1 MHAISSASA
10 NATPAPWASRL
21 GSEGVQVLESHDVLF
36 REGEE
41 TTGFYEVLSGV
52 LRSYKIF
59 ADGRRQII
67 SFAFEGDIV
76 GFGHGEDYRFDCD
89 ALGTTRVRAVPKA
102 SLLHIVRERPELAG
116 KLLEAAGGEV
126 ANMQDHSIL
135 LCRKT
140 AMERVAGFL
149 LSLATRAPGK
159 PLGTALPLPMIR
171 ADIADYLGL
180 TIETVS
186 RNMTKLRALRVI
198 HLPSRGTFAVRNLSK
213 LSEMAEGE
221 ETLH

>member
-1 MHAISSASA
+1 MQALSTAFASA
-10 NATPAPWASRL
+10 ASTPWVSRTVSDNL
-21 GSEGVQVLESHDVLF
+21 QVLESHDVLF
-36 REGEE
+36 REGEQ
-41 TTGFYEVLSGV
+41 TAGFYEVLDGV

-59 ADGRRQII
+59 TDGRRQII
-67 SFAFEGDIV
+67 SFAFAGDIV
-76 GFGHGEDYRFDCD
+76 GFGHGENYRFECD
-89 ALGTTRVRAVPKA
+89 ALGATRVRAVPKA
-102 SLLHIVRERPELAG
+102 SLLHIIRERPELAG

-149 LSLATRAPGK
+149 LSLAARK
-159 PLGTALPLPMIR
+159 PAKPAGTALPLPMIR

-198 HLPSRGTFAVRNLSK
+198 DLPSRGTFAVRNMAK
-213 LSEMAEGE
+213 LAEMAEGE
-221 ETLH
+221 ETRH